1 MAGSEGRSEE
11 RSEASPDHRTA
22 WTRIGR
28 VRPPVVCPSL
38 ASLVS
43 SVSPSDVEMKASL
56 AEMDGVLLSL
66 LALTRLAGVV
76 SVEVLDDWALPT
88 VVQKGDKVDLRC
100 NYKLEGENMYSL
112 KWYRDDVGI
121 ELIIFPQFDVLPQ
134 VEFYRY
140 IPTED
145 PSTTVFV
152 MPGLEVLDRSTP
164 THIILNNVASHTSG
178 VFKCEVSAGN

>member
-1 MAGSEGRSEE
+1 
-11 RSEASPDHRTA
+11 
-22 WTRIGR
+22 
-28 VRPPVVCPSL
+28 
-38 ASLVS
+38 
-43 SVSPSDVEMKASL
+43 MKPSL
-56 AEMDGVLLSL
+56 AEMDGVLLLL

-76 SVEVLDDWALPT
+76 SVEVLEDWALPT

-100 NYKLEGENMYSL
+100 NYRLEGENMYSL
-112 KWYRDDVGI
+112 KWYRDNVGI
-121 ELIIFPQFDVLPQ
+121 ITLITSHSKNLIIVAK

-178 VFKCEVSAGN
+178 VFKCEVSAGKNVC

>member
-1 MAGSEGRSEE
+1 MRGARPLQTTAGLGLARCGRQLSL
-11 RSEASPDHRTA
+11 
-22 WTRIGR
+22 
-28 VRPPVVCPSL
+28 CP
-38 ASLVS
+38 SLVS
-43 SVSPSDVEMKASL
+43 SVSHSHL
-56 AEMDGVLLSL
+56 EMDGVLLLL
-66 LALTRLAGVV
+66 LALARLAGVV

-112 KWYRDDVGI
+112 KWYRDDVRI
-121 ELIIFPQFDVLPQ
+121 TQLLFLQLTVLPK

-178 VFKCEVSAGN
+178 VFKCEVSAGKISL

>member
-1 MAGSEGRSEE
+1 M
-11 RSEASPDHRTA
+11 
-22 WTRIGR
+22 
-28 VRPPVVCPSL
+28 
-38 ASLVS
+38 
-43 SVSPSDVEMKASL
+43 
-56 AEMDGVLLSL
+56 LLL
-66 LALTRLAGVV
+66 LAMRGVV

-112 KWYRDDVGI
+112 KWYRDDVRI
-121 ELIIFPQFDVLPQ
+121 KIILILIQFEVLTQ

-140 IPTED
+140 IPTEA
-145 PSTTVFV
+145 PSITVFV

-178 VFKCEVSAGN
+178 VFKCEVSAGK

>member
-1 MAGSEGRSEE
+1 
-11 RSEASPDHRTA
+11 
-22 WTRIGR
+22 
-28 VRPPVVCPSL
+28 
-38 ASLVS
+38 
-43 SVSPSDVEMKASL
+43 MKPSL
-56 AEMDGVLLSL
+56 AEMDGVLLLL

-76 SVEVLDDWALPT
+76 SVEVLEDWALPT

-100 NYKLEGENMYSL
+100 NYRLEGENMYSL
-112 KWYRDDVGI
+112 KWYRDNVGI
-121 ELIIFPQFDVLPQ
+121 ITLITSHSKNLIISPK

-178 VFKCEVSAGN
+178 VFKCEVSAGKNVC

>member
-1 MAGSEGRSEE
+1 MARCGRQLSL
-11 RSEASPDHRTA
+11 
-22 WTRIGR
+22 
-28 VRPPVVCPSL
+28 CP
-38 ASLVS
+38 SLVS
-43 SVSPSDVEMKASL
+43 SVSHSHL
-56 AEMDGVLLSL
+56 EMDGVLLLL
-66 LALTRLAGVV
+66 LALARLAGVV

-112 KWYRDDVGI
+112 KWYRDDVRI
-121 ELIIFPQFDVLPQ
+121 TQLLFLQLTVLPK

-178 VFKCEVSAGN
+178 VFKCEVSAGKISL